1 MAFFTPQAAFYYM
14 AAASVASAL
23 LAVTRKNP
31 VHSMLWVLALFLH
44 VAGIF
49 LLLGA
54 EFLAAVQV
62 IVYAGAILV
71 FYIFVLMLLDLPG
84 EEARPRFGPH
94 WPFAVAAGLSFAALV
109 LLIPDTGGNV
119 GTSVPLVVDTVPDRF
134 APSVTGINPP
144 DGSVRGQNF
153 PSIRVGFS
161 EEMDEVT
168 LTPANIQLIPKSDP
182 GNPLLPVDIQIRNE
196 GKLVQFTYDEL
207 LPDDY
212 QIVIN
217 GHTVTDRA
225 GNALGTTNITH
236 SFTVV
241 TAVAGVGHALFG
253 PFALPFEIASL
264 VLLAAIVG
272 AVVLVKRRAAES

>member
-1 MAFFTPQAAFYYM
+1 MSPLTLSEDLGPSKFLSVISCLTDRTTPRTLPAMAFFIPQAAFYYM

-84 EEARPRFGPH
+84 EEARPRFAAH
-94 WPFAVAAGLSFAALV
+94 WPFAVAGGLSFAALV
-109 LLIPDTGGNV
+109 WLSGSV
-119 GTSVPLVVDTVPDRF
+119 GP
-134 APSVTGINPP
+134 
-144 DGSVRGQNF
+144 SVRG
-153 PSIRVGFS
+153 SVGQS
-161 EEMDEVT
+161 GDRPTTAV
-168 LTPANIQLIPKSDP
+168 LQ
-182 GNPLLPVDIQIRNE
+182 
-196 GKLVQFTYDEL
+196 
-207 LPDDY
+207 
-212 QIVIN
+212 
-217 GHTVTDRA
+217 TDRPTDPQTHTA
-225 GNALGTTNITH
+225 GTPTH
-236 SFTVV
+236 AP
-241 TAVAGVGHALFG
+241 TATEDPPPGSLSAVGHELFG

-272 AVVLVKRRAAES
+272 GVVLAKRRTAE